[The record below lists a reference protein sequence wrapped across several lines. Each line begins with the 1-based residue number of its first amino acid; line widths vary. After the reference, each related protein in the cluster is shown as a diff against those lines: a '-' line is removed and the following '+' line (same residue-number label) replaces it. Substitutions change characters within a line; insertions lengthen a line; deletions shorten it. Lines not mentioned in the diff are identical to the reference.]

1 MALEDVPSMIS
12 LEEARAL
19 VLDAVAPMAIE
30 DVPLLDAVGRVAA
43 KPLTSDI
50 DVTPFAHSAMD
61 GYALRASELE
71 MASNEMPV
79 ALKVVGLIGAG
90 SVFEG
95 TIEEGQCVRIMTG
108 APLPADAD
116 AVVKYEVVTTLSG
129 DGGEGSVV
137 AFMDPVNPGNNV
149 RPAGEEAQ
157 AGEVVIQPGEVI
169 GCAGVGFLAS
179 CGVTE
184 VPTYKHPRVAIIA
197 TGSELVDAN
206 TVPGPGQ
213 IRNSNSYA
221 MAACA
226 QEAGAIPTMEPI
238 CADTYEGLRD
248 AVAKAAKDYDF
259 VITTGGAANGD
270 FDFIK
275 PVVDELGTLMM
286 TTVNM
291 RPGKAQTFGLV
302 EGTPVFGLPGNPAAA
317 YIGFEMLIRPALRKM
332 QGYST
337 YEHPSVKARLTT
349 DVKKKDPRR
358 IFTRATIVRGE
369 DGDLEVTP
377 AKNQSSGL
385 FGVIQRSNALVV
397 MEEGKESKHAGD
409 EVTCVLLDIPE
420 GVVI

>member
-169 GCAGVGFLAS
+169 GCAG
-179 CGVTE
+179 
-184 VPTYKHPRVAIIA
+184 
-197 TGSELVDAN
+197 DN
-206 TVPGPGQ
+206 
-213 IRNSNSYA
+213 
-221 MAACA
+221 
-226 QEAGAIPTMEPI
+226 
-238 CADTYEGLRD
+238 
-248 AVAKAAKDYDF
+248 
-259 VITTGGAANGD
+259 
-270 FDFIK
+270 
-275 PVVDELGTLMM
+275 
-286 TTVNM
+286 
-291 RPGKAQTFGLV
+291 
-302 EGTPVFGLPGNPAAA
+302 
-317 YIGFEMLIRPALRKM
+317 
-332 QGYST
+332 
-337 YEHPSVKARLTT
+337 RL
-349 DVKKKDPRR
+349 K
-358 IFTRATIVRGE
+358 
-369 DGDLEVTP
+369 
-377 AKNQSSGL
+377 
-385 FGVIQRSNALVV
+385 
-397 MEEGKESKHAGD
+397 
-409 EVTCVLLDIPE
+409 
-420 GVVI
+420 